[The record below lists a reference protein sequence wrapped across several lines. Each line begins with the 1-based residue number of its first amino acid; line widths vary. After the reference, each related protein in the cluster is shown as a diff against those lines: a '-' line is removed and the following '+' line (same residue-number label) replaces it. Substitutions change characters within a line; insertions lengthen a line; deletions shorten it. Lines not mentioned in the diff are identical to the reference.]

1 MIIMFS
7 ALIDDESDRQLFT
20 VIYNKYRQQVY
31 LCAFGILGDEG
42 LAEDAAQETFLRIAK
57 NMGRY
62 DFNRKLILTIA
73 RNAALTIWKKNRNE
87 IASDSIETVSEIA
100 DENGGYN
107 YDLKADTDRIFEIVS
122 GMDEKYSSVFYLRF
136 AHGLQYS
143 EIGRLLDIDAGTAK
157 KRMQRTKEHIRYIM
171 EREE

>member
-62 DFNRKLILTIA
+62 DFNRRLILTIA
-73 RNAALTIWKKNRNE
+73 RNAALSIWKK
-87 IASDSIETVSEIA
+87 
-100 DENGGYN
+100 G
-107 YDLKADTDRIFEIVS
+107 
-122 GMDEKYSSVFYLRF
+122 SVINML
-136 AHGLQYS
+136 LQIYP
-143 EIGRLLDIDAGTAK
+143 LNLTK
-157 KRMQRTKEHIRYIM
+157 K
-171 EREE
+171 